1 MIWKAASPP
10 PPPPCASSLLQT
22 TSPTSPVQFK
32 GKADIRAALSLVNF
46 REREMWFLESEKYM
60 SQNYKNTALPSC
72 PNVKGKFKS
81 WHQRRSISRLMLFLL
96 QIISREIWFTKS
108 NKYDLPN
115 QINIFH
121 KIEEI
126 HLTRSEKYSSP
137 NLKGKLTPEALSPY
151 FSSIFR
157 THLHKCS
164 SVCNEKEPIHNKNKW
179 KCLFEWN
186 GYDRCHI
193 SLCQWLVMILL

>member
-1 MIWKAASPP
+1 MIWKAASPPPPPP

-60 SQNYKNTALPSC
+60 SQNHKNTALPSC

-96 QIISREIWFTKS
+96 HIISRETWFTKS
-108 NKYDLPN
+108 NKYISQDRRN
-115 QINIFH
+115 TSY
-121 KIEEI
+121 KIWEI
-126 HLTRSEKYSSP
+126 QLSQF
-137 NLKGKLTPEALSPY
+137 KGKADTRG
-151 FSSIFR
+151 SITIF
-157 THLHKCS
+157 L
-164 SVCNEKEPIHNKNKW
+164 
-179 KCLFEWN
+179 L
-186 GYDRCHI
+186 HI
-193 SLCQWLVMILL
+193 SHPPSQMLLCVQWKGANS